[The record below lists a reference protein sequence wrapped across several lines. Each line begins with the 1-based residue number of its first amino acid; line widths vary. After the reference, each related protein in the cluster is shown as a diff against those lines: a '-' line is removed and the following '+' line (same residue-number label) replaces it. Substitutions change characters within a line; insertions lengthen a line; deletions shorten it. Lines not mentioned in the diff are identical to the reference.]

1 MTKSPKR
8 RNGGNIWSQIKSWYR
23 RYILHIPDRNSRDK
37 NVRRYKKAVMSK
49 RSANTVTIDGVR
61 YRIMEET
68 NNASASAEFKSNP
81 LKEIIILDKVEYGGK
96 KYSVTEIAPAGFLR
110 CENLCRVY
118 IPSSIKVI
126 RRGGFLG
133 CKNLCEVSI
142 DGTTDIDFKEGVFA
156 DCDFNKL
163 QIIHRNQ

>member
-8 RNGGNIWSQIKSWYR
+8 RNGGNIWSQVKSWFG
-23 RYILHIPDRNSRDK
+23 RYMLHNPQRNSRDK
-37 NVRRYKKAVMSK
+37 KARCYKKTIVPK
-49 RSANTVTIDGVR
+49 RSTNSFTIDGVR
-61 YRIMEET
+61 YRIIEES

-81 LKEIIILDKVEYGGK
+81 LKEINIRDSVMYRGK
-96 KYSVTEIAPAGFLR
+96 NYNVTEIGPAGFLK

-126 RRGGFLG
+126 RRGAFLG
-133 CKNLCEVSI
+133 CKKLHEVSI
-142 DGTTDIDFKEGVFA
+142 DGTTEIDFKEGVFA

-163 QIIHRNQ
+163 QIVHRNK

>member
-8 RNGGNIWSQIKSWYR
+8 RNGENIWYQIKSWFG
-23 RYILHIPDRNSRDK
+23 RYIIHNPPRNSRDK
-37 NVRRYKKAVMSK
+37 KARCYKKTIVPK
-49 RSANTVTIDGVR
+49 RSANSVTIDGVR
-61 YRIMEET
+61 YRIMSET

-96 KYSVTEIAPAGFLR
+96 NYNVTEIGPAGFLKCQELR
-110 CENLCRVY
+110 KVY

-126 RRGGFLG
+126 KRGAFLG
-133 CKNLCEVSI
+133 CTNLCEVSI
-142 DGTTDIDFKEGVFA
+142 DGQTDIEFKEGVFA
-156 DCDFNKL
+156 DCNFNKL